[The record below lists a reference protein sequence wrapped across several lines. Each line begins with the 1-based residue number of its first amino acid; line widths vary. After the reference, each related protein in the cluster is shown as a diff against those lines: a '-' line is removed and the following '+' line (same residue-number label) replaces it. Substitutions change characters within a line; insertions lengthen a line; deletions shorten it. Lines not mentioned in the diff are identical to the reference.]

1 MSTFYLILFST
12 LCVSMIS
19 LSGVLVLFF
28 KENILRKIILFLV
41 AFSAGAL
48 MGGALFHLLPEAI
61 EIMDNSFMVYVWIMI
76 GFSTFFFL
84 EQFIHWHHCHKLPS
98 EHKEPFTYLVLI
110 SDSVHNF
117 IDGTVIA
124 SAFIVD
130 IKVGIA
136 TWIAVMLHEFPQEL
150 GDFGVLIHGGWS
162 KIKALI
168 FNFTSSLTVI
178 IGAMFVYF
186 TSSSLNLMF
195 LLPFASG
202 SFIYIAASDL
212 IPEIKLHPDK
222 KNSIFYFLFFVLGIS
237 FTLIIR
243 LIDF

>member
-168 FNFTSSLTVI
+168 FNFTSSFTVI

-186 TSSSLNLMF
+186 TSSSLSLVF

-237 FTLIIR
+237 FTLIIK

>member
-1 MSTFYLILFST
+1 MSIFLLILVST
-12 LCVSMIS
+12 ICVSMIS
-19 LSGVLVLFF
+19 WSGIIVCFF
-28 KENILRKIILFLV
+28 KEHILRKIILFLV

-48 MGGALFHLLPEAI
+48 MGGSLFHLLPEAI
-61 EIMDNSFMVYVWIMI
+61 NVMGDNFMVYIWIMI

-130 IKVGIA
+130 VKVGIA

-162 KIKALI
+162 KMKALV
-168 FNFTSSLTVI
+168 FNFVSSLTVI

-186 TSSSLNLMF
+186 TSSNLNLVF

-212 IPEIKLHPDK
+212 IPEIKHHPDK
-222 KNSIFYFLFFVLGIS
+222 KNSILYFMFFILGIF